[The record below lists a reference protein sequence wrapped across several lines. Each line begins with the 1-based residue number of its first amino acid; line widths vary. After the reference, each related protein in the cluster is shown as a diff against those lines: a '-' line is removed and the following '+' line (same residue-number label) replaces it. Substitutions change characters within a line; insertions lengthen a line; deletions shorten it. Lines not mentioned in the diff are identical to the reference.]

1 MGLQK
6 QNKIRNYLLRRIDQ
20 PTLESIIVQN
30 YRYAKNEFD
39 SDYTF
44 HDFNYAIATVIVE
57 DLQIMNHIDLNIDV
71 NNSGLYNDLID
82 YFYETLKDRTR
93 KLYKHLTEFD

>member
-1 MGLQK
+1 MSPQE
-6 QNKIRNYLLRRIDQ
+6 QNKIRNYLLRRIDYSD
-20 PTLESIIVQN
+20 LKSIIDQN

-39 SDYTF
+39 QDYSF

>member
-1 MGLQK
+1 MIPQEK
-6 QNKIRNYLLRRIDQ
+6 NRIRNFLLRRIDY
-20 PTLESIIVQN
+20 PTLESIIDQN

-39 SDYTF
+39 PDYTF

-71 NNSGLYNDLID
+71 NNNGLYNDLID

-93 KLYKHLTEFD
+93 KLYKYLTKID

>member
-1 MGLQK
+1 MSPQE
-6 QNKIRNYLLRRIDQ
+6 QNRIRNYLLRRIDY
-20 PTLESIIVQN
+20 PTLASIIDQN
-30 YRYAKNEFD
+30 YRYAKSEFD
-39 SDYTF
+39 PDYTF
-44 HDFNYAIATVIVE
+44 HSFNYAIATVIVE

-82 YFYETLKDRTR
+82 YFYETLKDRTK